1 MSEVGQKRRFERRPI
16 TSDLLLTPDIRRVL
30 RRVAYVPAN
39 TGSRVTRR
47 SNGST
52 KQPLD
57 VKGTV
62 PPVGNFGAGGGTVQ
76 TTNGR
81 RRYLTNRVGTVV
93 LIDIK

>member
-1 MSEVGQKRRFERRPI
+1 MSASGKSRRFDPLPATSGLPRSTDVIRPAR
-16 TSDLLLTPDIRRVL
+16 LVRF
-30 RRVAYVPAN
+30 VPIPE
-39 TGSRVTRR
+39 VVFTRR

-62 PPVGNFGAGGGTVQ
+62 PPVGNFGVGGGTVQ
-76 TTNGR
+76 ATNAR